1 MVGQFKDLGIK
12 RVRFPDGL
20 QDAEKKLWRI
30 ALAENGIVPV
40 GMGLDK
46 AKAEGMLKAAKE
58 KLSAEAYIQ
67 YRYKL
72 ALQMEKDNLKKGK
85 TVSPSEQDFIDSIK
99 QVKGDSFTM
108 ASLSEDTRNS
118 ALEAVA
124 KALTANKAEIF
135 KANERDLAAA
145 KESSLAD
152 PIVNRLKF
160 DDHKLSTCVTGI
172 YDLIDLEDP
181 LFRELL
187 KRELDDDL
195 VLTKV
200 TCPIGVIGVIFESR
214 PDALVQI
221 ASLCIKSGNCI
232 ILKGGSE
239 AKHTNRALFDV
250 IYDACIKAGLPEHF
264 AVLIE
269 DRAEIGELLKCHDYV
284 DLLIPRGSNQFV
296 QYIMENSKIPV
307 MGHADGICHVYV
319 DGAASIEKAIPIII
333 DSKTQYVAAC
343 NAAETLLVHKDIAD
357 VLIPLLADASGSR
370 IKYRCDAASMGL
382 IQCEPATDEDYE
394 TEYLDYILTVKIVN
408 DIDEA
413 IEHINRYGSHHT
425 DCIITEDKDSAEK
438 FMSLVDS
445 AGVYLNCSTRFAD
458 GFRYGFGAEVGISTG
473 KIHARGPVGLDG
485 LVTYK
490 YRLAGN
496 GQIVADYASGKSTFK
511 FRDLI

>member
-1 MVGQFKDLGIK
+1 M
-12 RVRFPDGL
+12 
-20 QDAEKKLWRI
+20 
-30 ALAENGIVPV
+30 
-40 GMGLDK
+40 
-46 AKAEGMLKAAKE
+46 
-58 KLSAEAYIQ
+58 
-67 YRYKL
+67 
-72 ALQMEKDNLKKGK
+72 
-85 TVSPSEQDFIDSIK
+85 DFIDSIRK
-99 QVKGDSFTM
+99 VKEDSFAM
-108 ASLSEDTRNS
+108 ASLSEDTRNN
-118 ALEAVA
+118 ALEAMA
-124 KALTANKAEIF
+124 KALDANKAAIF
-135 KANERDLAAA
+135 EANGKDLADAEKNA
-145 KESSLAD
+145 LPQ
-152 PIVNRLKF
+152 PIINRLKF
-160 DDHKLSTCVTGI
+160 DAKKLATCISGI

-181 LFRELL
+181 LFKDLL
-187 KRELDDDL
+187 KRELDRDL
-195 VLTKV
+195 VLTKT

-221 ASLCIKSGNCI
+221 ASLCVKSGNCI

-239 AKHTNRALFDV
+239 AKNTNRALFDV
-250 IYDACIKAGLPEHF
+250 IYKACTDAGLPDNF

-269 DRAEIGELLKCHDYV
+269 DRAEISELLKCHDYV

-296 QYIMENSKIPV
+296 QYIMDNSKIPV

-319 DGAASIEKAIPIII
+319 DGAADIEKAIPVII

-357 VLIPLLADASGSR
+357 VLLPHLADASGAS
-370 IKYRCDAASMGL
+370 IKYRCDDRAVKLMPS
-382 IQCEPATDEDYE
+382 EPATDEDFA
-394 TEYLDYILTVKIVN
+394 TEYLDYILSVKIVD

-413 IEHINRYGSHHT
+413 IDHINRYGSHHT
-425 DCIITEDKDSAEK
+425 DCIITEDRDSANR

-490 YRLAGN
+490 YRLEGD
-496 GQIVADYASGKSTFK
+496 GQIVADYSSGKSQFH

>member
-1 MVGQFKDLGIK
+1 M
-12 RVRFPDGL
+12 
-20 QDAEKKLWRI
+20 
-30 ALAENGIVPV
+30 
-40 GMGLDK
+40 
-46 AKAEGMLKAAKE
+46 
-58 KLSAEAYIQ
+58 
-67 YRYKL
+67 
-72 ALQMEKDNLKKGK
+72 
-85 TVSPSEQDFIDSIK
+85 DFIDSIRK
-99 QVKGDSFTM
+99 VKDDSFAM
-108 ASLSEDTRNS
+108 ASLSEDTRNN

-124 KALTANKAEIF
+124 KALEKNKAAIF
-135 KANERDLAAA
+135 SANEADLQAAR
-145 KESSLAD
+145 ESSLAQ

-160 DDHKLSTCVTGI
+160 DDKKLATCITGI

-181 LFRELL
+181 LFKDLL
-187 KRELDDDL
+187 KRELDKDL
-195 VLTKV
+195 VLTKT

-221 ASLCIKSGNCI
+221 ASLCIKSGNCT

-239 AKHTNRALFDV
+239 ARHTNRILFDT
-250 IYDACIKAGLPEHF
+250 IYEACVAAGLPEHF

-269 DRAEIGELLKCHDYV
+269 DRAEISELLKCHDYV

-296 QYIMENSKIPV
+296 QYIMDNSKIPV

-343 NAAETLLVHKDIAD
+343 NAAETLLVHRDIAD
-357 VLIPLLADASGSR
+357 VLLPMLADASGSN
-370 IKYRCDAASMGL
+370 IKYRCDARSGALMPS
-382 IQCEPATDEDYE
+382 EPATDEDFA
-394 TEYLDYILTVKIVN
+394 TEYLDYILSVKIVD

-413 IEHINRYGSHHT
+413 IDHINRYGSHHT
-425 DCIITEDKDSAEK
+425 DCIITEDKDSAER

-490 YRLAGN
+490 YKLEGN
-496 GQIVADYASGKSTFK
+496 GQIVADYSNGKSQFH